1 MKGSDQVK
9 KDFAARFMQCRAEK
23 GYKSDQEF
31 ADALNAKYQEG
42 IGWKSVAKWRL
53 GDSIPETKRLPLL
66 CDLLQVNI
74 EWLLSGRGP
83 KRPGASSEVNDKS
96 DATYQSSEIDRELLA
111 AIIDD
116 ADTTIRRRHMSVSGR
131 AKADAVA
138 GTYKVASENGETAE
152 NYRRDSLAAA
162 LEAVKDHTPAQ

>member
-9 KDFAARFMQCRAEK
+9 KDFAARFMECRAEK

-42 IGWKSVAKWRL
+42 IGWKGIAKWRL
-53 GDSIPETKRLPLL
+53 GESIPETKRLPLV
-66 CDLLQVNI
+66 CALLDVNI

-83 KRPGASSEVNDKS
+83 KRPAIAAELNDQPSS
-96 DATYQSSEIDRELLA
+96 TYRPIELDRELLA
-111 AIIDD
+111 AIIED
-116 ADTTIRRRHMSVSGR
+116 ADATIRRRKMSVSGR

-138 GTYKVASENGETAE
+138 GAYKVAFEKGETAE
-152 NYRRDSLAAA
+152 NYRRDSLTAA